1 MMFSAARP
9 SAVAPFWAAVGCFF
23 IWGLFPYL
31 FGASEHAGASAGEVT
46 AWRAVAALPCLIG
59 LLLLAGAGQE
69 AIDVLMAPEKLIP
82 LTASGLLIGVNW
94 TVYVWA
100 VGHGQ
105 TLAASLGYYVNPLMI
120 MAVGGLFFR
129 ERLGPLGIA
138 AIVLAAAGVAVQAVA
153 VGRLPWVSLV
163 LALSFTGYSLLR
175 KRIAVDV
182 RTGLFVECFVLAVPS
197 LVYIGWAES
206 HGQALFGTRW
216 DITLLL
222 LAGGPATIVPL
233 MLFAYAARRL
243 PLTTVGF
250 LQFITPTML
259 FGVALLNG
267 ERLGLVRAA
276 SFGLIWAGVGLFLF
290 GSLARARAVRLAAA

>member
-1 MMFSAARP
+1 MLSVRSSPQLPALAA
-9 SAVAPFWAAVGCFF
+9 AIGCFF

-46 AWRAVAALPCLIG
+46 AWRAVAALPCLVG
-59 LLLLAGAGQE
+59 LVLLTGGGQA
-69 AIDVLMAPEKLIP
+69 AIDVLMAPDKLLP
-82 LTASGLLIGVNW
+82 LTLSGLLIGLNW

-105 TLAASLGYYVNPLMI
+105 TLAASLGYYINPLMI
-120 MAVGGLFFR
+120 MAVGGLLFR
-129 ERLGPLGIA
+129 ERVGPVGVA
-138 AIVLAAAGVAVQAVA
+138 AIALAVGGVALQAGA
-153 VGRLPWVSLV
+153 AGRLPWVSLI

-182 RTGLFVECFVLAVPS
+182 KSGLLVECLVLGVPS
-197 LVYIGWAES
+197 LVYIGWAET
-206 HGQALFGTRW
+206 HGQALFGSSLGL
-216 DITLLL
+216 TLLL
-222 LAGGPATIVPL
+222 LAGGPATILPL

-259 FGVALLNG
+259 FGVALLAG
-267 ERLGLVRAA
+267 EPLGPVQAA
-276 SFGLIWAGVGLFLF
+276 SFLLIWAGVALFLY
-290 GSLARARAVRLAAA
+290 GSWRRVRRNA